1 MHYQQD
7 GYFKILH
14 IMRVILFTIFLLSS
28 IGILSAQD
36 GHKIEVEIA
45 NYTNDR
51 VVLGYHLG
59 DKQYIQDTSIISNG
73 KFIFEDTAS
82 LDPGV
87 YLLILPPKNNYCQI
101 LIEQNDQHFTFK
113 TDAKNLTGN
122 VQIKGSETNKL
133 FYDYMEFLSGAR
145 PKVTAINEQL
155 EKATEKEKK
164 KLNKE
169 LDAVNEGVKKYQE
182 NILSK
187 HPNSLT
193 TAIIRAGQEVKIP
206 KYEGTKEAQK
216 QQQYEYYKTHY
227 FDNVDLGDERLLR
240 SPVLY
245 KRVDYY
251 LNKLTPQHP
260 DSINISLDY
269 LLNSMAPAEK
279 TFKYYLVHYLNKYAK
294 SKIVGMDAVYVHL
307 VENYYAKGKA
317 MWTDEEQVKK
327 IIDNAKTLKP
337 ILIGKIAPDIKM
349 RKKDKTPIAL
359 HEIDSK
365 YTVLFFWD
373 PDCGHCKKSMPEMIK
388 FYEDYKPKGVE
399 VFSVCTKVMD
409 KVSMCWD
416 TIEEKNMGNW
426 LNVVDPYI
434 QSRYK
439 SIYDVKTTP
448 RIFVL
453 DENKKILSKRIGV
466 EQLPELFDQI
476 IKNEKAN

>member
-1 MHYQQD
+1 MRFIFIGLLMLSNVFIINAQEGYQLD
-7 GYFKILH
+7 IEISNYSNDKI
-14 IMRVILFTIFLLSS
+14 
-28 IGILSAQD
+28 
-36 GHKIEVEIA
+36 
-45 NYTNDR
+45 
-51 VVLGYHLG
+51 VLGYHLG
-59 DKQYIQDTSIISNG
+59 DKQYIQDTCFIDNG
-73 KFIFEDTAS
+73 KYQFKGAES

-87 YLLILPPKNNYCQI
+87 YLLILPPENNYCQI
-101 LIEQNDQHFTFK
+101 LIEKGEQHFSFK

-122 VQIKGSETNKL
+122 VKIKGSPTNKL
-133 FYDYMEFLSGAR
+133 FYDYMAYLNEAR
-145 PKVTAINEQL
+145 PKVTTIQKKIETASES
-155 EKATEKEKK
+155 EKEKLK
-164 KLNKE
+164 KE
-169 LDAVNEGVKKYQE
+169 LSKVNEEVMNYQQD
-182 NILSK
+182 ILKK
-187 HPNSLT
+187 HPKSLT
-193 TAIIRAGQEVKIP
+193 SAIINAGQEVKIP
-206 KYEGTKEAQK
+206 AYEGNEKEKKQK
-216 QQQYEYYKTHY
+216 QYEFYKTHY
-227 FDNVDLGDERLLR
+227 FDYIDLGDERLLR
-240 SPVLY
+240 SPVLD

-251 LNKLTPQHP
+251 INKLTPQHP
-260 DSINISLDY
+260 DSINVSLDY
-269 LLNSMAPAEK
+269 LLTAMAPAEK
-279 TFKYYLVHYLNKYAK
+279 TYKYYLVHYLNHYAK

-327 IIDNAKTLKP
+327 IIDNANTLKP

-349 RKKDKTPIAL
+349 QKQDKTPISL

-388 FYEDYKPKGVE
+388 FYDDYKDKGIE

-409 KVSMCWD
+409 KVSECWE
-416 TIEEKNMGNW
+416 TIEEKKMGKW
-426 LNVVDPYI
+426 LNVVDPFN

-476 IKNEKAN
+476 LKNEIEN

>member
-1 MHYQQD
+1 
-7 GYFKILH
+7 
-14 IMRVILFTIFLLSS
+14 MRIVLLTLFFISNFLL
-28 IGILSAQD
+28 ISAQE
-36 GHKIEVEIA
+36 GYNIEVEIA
-45 NYTNDR
+45 NYSIDK

-59 DKQYIQDTSIISNG
+59 DKQYIQDTSFLSNG
-73 KFIFEDTAS
+73 KYLFSGDEA

-87 YLLILPPKNNYCQI
+87 YLLILPPDNNYCQI
-101 LIEQNDQHFTFK
+101 LIEEKDQHFTFK
-113 TDAKNLTGN
+113 TDAKNLTDQ
-122 VQIKGSETNKL
+122 VKVSGSPNNKL
-133 FYDYMEFLSGAR
+133 FYSYMDFLNGAR
-145 PKVTAINEQL
+145 KKVKAINDKID
-155 EKATEKEKK
+155 KASEKEKI
-164 KLNKE
+164 KLEEALSK
-169 LDAVNEGVKKYQE
+169 VNEEVKQYQ
-182 NILSK
+182 NDLIK
-187 HPNSLT
+187 NNPKSLT
-193 TAIIRAGQEVKIP
+193 SAIVKAGLEIKIP
-206 KYEGTKEAQK
+206 EYEGTTEEKKQK
-216 QQQYEYYKTHY
+216 QYEYYKAHY
-227 FDNVDLGDERLLR
+227 FDHVDLGDERLLR

-260 DSINISLDY
+260 DSINVSMDY
-269 LLNSMAPAEK
+269 LLTSMEPAEK
-279 TFKYYLVHYLNKYAK
+279 SFKYYLIHYLNKYAK

-349 RKKDKTPIAL
+349 QKQDKTPISL
-359 HEIDSK
+359 HDIEAK

-388 FYEDYKPKGVE
+388 FYDDYKSKGVE

-409 KVSMCWD
+409 KVSMCWE
-416 TIEEKNMGNW
+416 TIEEKQMGKW

-439 SIYDVKTTP
+439 SIYDIKTTP

-476 IKNEKAN
+476 LKSDTNK

>member
-1 MHYQQD
+1 MY
-7 GYFKILH
+7 L
-14 IMRVILFTIFLLSS
+14 IMRILLISIFLLANL
-28 IGILSAQD
+28 IYLNAQN
-36 GHKIEVEIA
+36 GYRIEIEIA
-45 NYTNDR
+45 NYTNEE

-59 DKQYIQDTSIISNG
+59 DKQYIQDTSVVSSG
-73 KFIFEDTAS
+73 KYVFQNSEA

-87 YLLILPPKNNYCQI
+87 YLLILPPENNYCQI
-101 LIEQNDQHFTFK
+101 LIEENDQHFSFK
-113 TDAKNLTGN
+113 TDAKNLTSN
-122 VQIKGSETNKL
+122 VKIKGSETNKL
-133 FYDYMEFLSGAR
+133 FYDYMDYLNEAR
-145 PKVTAINEQL
+145 PKVAAIKEQI
-155 EKATEKEKK
+155 EKSSEKEKE
-164 KLNKE
+164 KLNEEMAK
-169 LDAVNEGVKKYQE
+169 VNNEVMDYQQNLIE
-182 NILSK
+182 N
-187 HPNSLT
+187 HPKSLT
-193 TAIIRAGQEVKIP
+193 TAIIKAGKEIKIP
-206 KYEGTKEAQK
+206 EYTGTEEEKK
-216 QQQYEYYKTHY
+216 KQQYEYYKTHY

-260 DSINISLDY
+260 DSINVSLDY
-269 LLNSMAPAEK
+269 LLTSMNPAEK
-279 TFKYYLVHYLNKYAK
+279 TFKYYLIHYLNKYAK

-349 RKKDKTPIAL
+349 QKQDKTPISL
-359 HEIDSK
+359 HEIESK

-373 PDCGHCKKSMPEMIK
+373 PDCGHCKKSMPDMVK
-388 FYEDYKPKGVE
+388 FYEDYKDKGVE

-409 KVSMCWD
+409 KVSMCWE
-416 TIEEKNMGNW
+416 TIEEKKMGKW

-453 DENKKILSKRIGV
+453 DENKQILSKRIGV

-476 IKNEKAN
+476 IKNETK